1 MYRCLP
7 LEIMMT
13 YGKNEEDKTFFSPV
27 FISCMSVLWGIFG
40 VWWDREDCVRV
51 SCNLLSVVHWIYT
64 HIRKTWQII
73 LKCWI
78 WVVNT
83 WVFILLFSACV
94 LSRFS
99 RVQLFETP
107 WTVAPQAPP
116 SMGFSR
122 QEYWSGVSCP
132 PAGGPPHPGTGLTP
146 PVSPVLQADSSP
158 LSCLGSPFYFSTLL
172 YIWKFS

>member
-1 MYRCLP
+1 MYVCLMGHIWR
-7 LEIMMT
+7 LVGQGRLCQSFMQFAVSSSLNIHT
-13 YGKNEEDKTFFSPV
+13 HKKNVADYSQ
-27 FISCMSVLWGIFG
+27 M
-40 VWWDREDCVRV
+40 
-51 SCNLLSVVHWIYT
+51 
-64 HIRKTWQII
+64 
-73 LKCWI
+73 WI

-94 LSRFS
+94 LSCFS

-122 QEYWSGVSCP
+122 QEYWSGVPCP
-132 PAGGPPHPGTGLTP
+132 PPGGPPHPGTGLTP
-146 PVSPVLQADSSP
+146 PVFPALQADSLP